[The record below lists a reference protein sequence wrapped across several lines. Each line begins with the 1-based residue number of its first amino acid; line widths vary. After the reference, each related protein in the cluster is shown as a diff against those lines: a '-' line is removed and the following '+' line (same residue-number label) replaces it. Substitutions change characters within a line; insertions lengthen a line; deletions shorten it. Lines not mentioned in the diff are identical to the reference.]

1 MLKIRSSDL
10 GKCSGPAA
18 RPRIPSFSS
27 TLPVWVGK
35 RDGRTPVFVDKLFS
49 RGRRE
54 SKKKNDVL
62 VTLLALHL
70 IALSLATSLSPT
82 ARRLVISCSGYR
94 RFAPVWSAPMI
105 I

>member
-35 RDGRTPVFVDKLFS
+35 RDGRTPVFVDKLFLE
-49 RGRRE
+49 GGGNQKRRMM
-54 SKKKNDVL
+54 S
-62 VTLLALHL
+62 
-70 IALSLATSLSPT
+70 
-82 ARRLVISCSGYR
+82 
-94 RFAPVWSAPMI
+94 
-105 I
+105 